1 MILILK
7 VISMT
12 TVMICSMLMGFA
24 IICKLS
30 QTYNIDNNLMGFVTI
45 SYMVL
50 CLYLPKITFKMEDEE
65 NERIL

>member
-12 TVMICSMLMGFA
+12 TAMICSMLMGFA
-24 IICKLS
+24 VICKLS

-45 SYMVL
+45 SYMAL
-50 CLYLPKITFKMEDEE
+50 CLYLPKIIIKTGEKDDKS
-65 NERIL
+65 

>member
-1 MILILK
+1 MLLILK

-12 TVMICSMLMGFA
+12 TAMICSMLMGFA